1 MNEPPAALLAAL
13 QPPEGSLSP
22 VASALWIAAALALS
36 GFFGT
41 LRAALTRSLPSRLLT
56 RTEGDR
62 ARARLESLLERA
74 DRLAISAGIYKITCD
89 LIFVALLV
97 GWVTADAFDVTNI
110 ALAVA
115 IAAPSLLLL
124 TEALPTSIATAWG
137 DELLLRSLRVFHL
150 FQLPVAWIV
159 VALEALRGAVLRALH
174 IEDDGQANRKLVEG
188 LREVAAGAETSELA
202 ESEKELIENVL
213 DFRGV
218 DAAEVMTPRTEI
230 SGAEVD
236 TSLEDVARLFA
247 EVGRS
252 RIPVYEDSV
261 DNIIGTVSALA
272 VTEALFGAEDQ
283 RPALRDLLRPPLL
296 VPETMLVS
304 ELLESYRGG
313 KQKMAIVVDEYGGT
327 AGLVTLAD
335 VLEELVGEIQ
345 DEFEEGEEPV
355 REVDSGLFEVQA
367 GLHVSEVNEALGLD
381 IPEEEDYET
390 LGGFVLAELGR
401 LPSMGESFRHDEV
414 TFSVAEASD
423 RRVLKVRVQRSA

>member
-1 MNEPPAALLAAL
+1 MNEPPAALIAAL
-13 QPPEGSLSP
+13 LPSDGSHNP
-22 VASALWIAAALALS
+22 VASTLWIAAALALS

-41 LRAALTRSLPSRLLT
+41 LRAALNRSLPSRLL
-56 RTEGDR
+56 
-62 ARARLESLLERA
+62 ARAEGEQAQARFESLLERV
-74 DRLAISAGIYKITCD
+74 DRLAISAGIFKITCD
-89 LIFVALLV
+89 LTFVALLV
-97 GWVTADAFDVTNI
+97 GWITAEAFDFTNV

-124 TEALPTSIATAWG
+124 TEALPASVATAWG
-137 DELLLRSLRVFHL
+137 DGLLLRTLRLFHI

-159 VALEALRGAVLRALH
+159 IALEALRGAVLRALH
-174 IEDDGQANRKLVEG
+174 IKDDAHASRKLVEG
-188 LREVAAGAETSELA
+188 LREVAAGVETSELA
-202 ESEKELIENVL
+202 QSEKELIENVL

-252 RIPVYEDSV
+252 RIPVYEDSM

-272 VTEALFGAEDQ
+272 VTEALFGEESQ
-283 RPALRDLLRPPLL
+283 RLSLRDLLRPPLL
-296 VPETMLVS
+296 VPETIRIS
-304 ELLESYRGG
+304 ELLETFRGF
-313 KQKMAIVVDEYGGT
+313 KQKMAIIVDEYGGT
-327 AGLVTLAD
+327 AGLVTLGD

-345 DEFEEGEEPV
+345 DEFEGSEESV
-355 REVDSGLFEVQA
+355 REVRPGLFEVLA
-367 GLHVSEVNEALGLD
+367 GLHVSEVNEALGLA

-401 LPSMGESFRHDEV
+401 LPNAGESFLRDEV
-414 TFSVAEASD
+414 TYSVAEASD